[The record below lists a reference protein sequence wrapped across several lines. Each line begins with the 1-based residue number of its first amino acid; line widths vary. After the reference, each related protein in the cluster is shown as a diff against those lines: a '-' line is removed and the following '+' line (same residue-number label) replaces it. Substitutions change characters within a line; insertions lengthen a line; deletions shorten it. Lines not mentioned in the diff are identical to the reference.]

1 MRDRARLSGPWR
13 VTLEVMR
20 LVQQRALR
28 LTVLMFVVCLFGAVM
43 APLPFVVGTGTDV
56 TGSGG
61 IDMITTWMRR

>member
-1 MRDRARLSGPWR
+1 
-13 VTLEVMR
+13 MR

-61 IDMITTWMRR
+61 IDMITTGMRR